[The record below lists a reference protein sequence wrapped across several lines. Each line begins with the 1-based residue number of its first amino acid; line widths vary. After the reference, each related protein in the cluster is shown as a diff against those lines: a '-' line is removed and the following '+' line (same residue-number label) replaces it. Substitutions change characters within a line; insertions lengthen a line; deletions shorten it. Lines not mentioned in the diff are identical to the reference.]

1 MILEAMIDY
10 SADRLKKLR
19 AEALKI
25 SQRIFHRNMQD
36 LQKKN
41 VDRVKH
47 MLRETDLT
55 DILYHRHRETIAW
68 HPPGPEVGVAGLN
81 ACGAGGRYP
90 SDEWGLA
97 VL

>member
-1 MILEAMIDY
+1 MKSKIGLG
-10 SADRLKKLR
+10 L
-19 AEALKI
+19 ALAL
-25 SQRIFHRNMQD
+25 FA
-36 LQKKN
+36 LPN
-41 VDRVKH
+41 VAWARGGSLNLPH
-47 MLRETDLT
+47 FLMLLLGDLT